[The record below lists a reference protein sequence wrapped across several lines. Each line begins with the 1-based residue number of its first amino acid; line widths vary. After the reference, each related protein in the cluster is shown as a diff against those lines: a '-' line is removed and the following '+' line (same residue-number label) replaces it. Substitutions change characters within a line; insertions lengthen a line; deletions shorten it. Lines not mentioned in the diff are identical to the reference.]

1 MKRSKSMKIV
11 EKHGKVIINDFEFYG
26 QIQQGKVCSKCKC
39 NLVYYDE
46 FDTYFCP
53 ECNRWMESKCNDPEC
68 AYCPNRP
75 ETPLTRE

>member
-1 MKRSKSMKIV
+1 MKIV
-11 EKHGKVIINDFEFYG
+11 EKHGKVIINDFEFYD

-53 ECNRWMESKCNDPEC
+53 ECNRSMESKCNDPEC
-68 AYCPNRP
+68 AYYPNRP
-75 ETPLTRE
+75 ETSLTRE